1 VRAAAPQKRRVRVV
15 VSLGWKHEHVVL
27 SRAPD
32 TGSAAFPLPKTE
44 PLAGHQ
50 RLCMHHP
57 EEYPVEFLPLALTC
71 RWPLG
76 GPGPS
81 AQGALKQSKATP
93 GLQRPQEFLFY
104 RHPRNKIA
112 PERGHEEAERPPT
125 RASKNRKPRPGEA
138 GLRAEG
144 RGRVGGH
151 VHSVWRQRDTPM
163 TRSPVISCGGARPS
177 LLRPPASSLEQP
189 GSSS

>member
-1 VRAAAPQKRRVRVV
+1 MATGPR
-15 VSLGWKHEHVVL
+15 
-27 SRAPD
+27 PD
-32 TGSAAFPLPKTE
+32 TGSAVFSLPKQQSRWWDTNGS
-44 PLAGHQ
+44 ACTIQ
-50 RLCMHHP
+50 RSTRLSS
-57 EEYPVEFLPLALTC
+57 C
-71 RWPLG
+71 RWPYLAAGRLEGRVLRRRARSTNRRLRLG
-76 GPGPS
+76 CRGRKS
-81 AQGALKQSKATP
+81 
-93 GLQRPQEFLFY
+93 FY
-104 RHPRNKIA
+104 FNPRNKIA

-163 TRSPVISCGGARPS
+163 TRSPVSGGARPS

-189 GSSS
+189 GLHLEPV